1 MTLEELKELKTDD
14 EILAHINDLE
24 SKNKDLSESQFSK
37 ENVEK
42 IEQALNVLKEENTKV
57 KADFEK
63 LKVDYNNAFVDKIT
77 NNVTNTD
84 GMTEDEIKPTMADLF
99 TE

>member
-14 EILAHINDLE
+14 EILSCINDLE
-24 SKNKDLSESQFSK
+24 NKNKALSDSQFSK

-42 IEQALNVLKEENTKV
+42 IQSALNVLKEENEKV

-63 LKVDYNNAFVDKIT
+63 LKTDYNNAFVEKIT
-77 NNVTNTD
+77 DDVLNNQHYEE
-84 GMTEDEIKPTMADLF
+84 TENKPTIADLF

>member
-14 EILAHINDLE
+14 EILSCINDLE
-24 SKNKDLSESQFSK
+24 AKNKTLSESQFSK

-42 IEQALNVLKEENTKV
+42 IQSALDVLKEENAQV

-63 LKVDYNNAFVDKIT
+63 LKVDYNNAFVEKIT
-77 NNVTNTD
+77 DDVLNSQHEE
-84 GMTEDEIKPTMADLF
+84 TETKPTIADLF

>member
-77 NNVTNTD
+77 KNVTNTD
-84 GMTEDEIKPTMADLF
+84 VSTEDENKPTMADLF

>member
-14 EILAHINDLE
+14 DILSCINDLE
-24 SKNKDLSESQFSK
+24 DKNKALSESQFSK

-42 IEQALNVLKEENTKV
+42 IQSALDVLKEENAKV

-63 LKVDYNNAFVDKIT
+63 LKTDYNNAFVEKIT
-77 NNVTNTD
+77 DDVLKNQHNEET
-84 GMTEDEIKPTMADLF
+84 EIKPTIADLF